1 MMFPALWLHH
11 AIWYDVTATP
21 LGGVS
26 VSALLSQ
33 LVALFACAQ
42 VAPPRTEPNV
52 PELLAEREKTFTDLA
67 RVLESMAEMEKARQ
81 ASARSNDERRKDIEV
96 RLDRLK
102 RQLDNEPEAA
112 QLRAAVKACT
122 AELAKNRAERASD
135 EDFFNRDQVI
145 RNRRAE
151 RLRDELRAIDRQ
163 LGAKK

>member
-1 MMFPALWLHH
+1 MNF
-11 AIWYDVTATP
+11 
-21 LGGVS
+21 
-26 VSALLSQ
+26 LLSQ
-33 LVALFACAQ
+33 LVVLFACAQ

-52 PELLAEREKTFTDLA
+52 PALLAEREKTFADLA
-67 RVLESMAEMEKARQ
+67 RVLDSMQEMEKARQ

-102 RQLDNEPEAA
+102 RQLDKEPEAP
-112 QLRAAVKACT
+112 QLRAALKACT

-151 RLRDELRAIDRQ
+151 RLRDELRGIDRQ